1 MCFMTLLPNTL
12 IFLLKK
18 CLSHFFQQ
26 KNIGIFQILIL
37 ETFNETLTSSVVSF
51 EQLGPDWGLHVKS
64 SLFSVEDLNDKCFS
78 VIEI

>member
-1 MCFMTLLPNTL
+1 MFYDFITKYFD
-12 IFLLKK
+12 IFVEKMPLT
-18 CLSHFFQQ
+18 FFST

-37 ETFNETLTSSVVSF
+37 KTFNETLTSSVVSF